1 MIFFWALQRVLCK
14 GCFDLLKVNC
24 KQNMEFMSSF
34 DFMLTWYHN
43 IHTLFDTLQKSSDWR
58 SILIRKNKVYKMY
71 TLMQSYLFTEA
82 HCRNYNGRWNTIF
95 MLQVT
100 EQHFLHI
107 TNINITLFHAAE
119 QGMKYSH
126 GFTRF
131 FFAISSIVFSNWIK
145 VREGYFFDSNS
156 CSTKIVCFIFYF

>member
-1 MIFFWALQRVLCK
+1 
-14 GCFDLLKVNC
+14 
-24 KQNMEFMSSF
+24 
-34 DFMLTWYHN
+34 
-43 IHTLFDTLQKSSDWR
+43 
-58 SILIRKNKVYKMY
+58 
-71 TLMQSYLFTEA
+71 MQSYLFIEA

-119 QGMKYSH
+119 QGMEYSH

-156 CSTKIVCFIFYF
+156 CSTKIVLFYILFSSNFRQYFKWFSFHNFEERLYSIFVTWHNYISN